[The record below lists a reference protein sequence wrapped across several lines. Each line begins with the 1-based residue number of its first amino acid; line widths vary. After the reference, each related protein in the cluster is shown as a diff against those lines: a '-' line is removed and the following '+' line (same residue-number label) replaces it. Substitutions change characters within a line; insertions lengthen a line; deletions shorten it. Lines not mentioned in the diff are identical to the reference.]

1 MRRGGKGKESKQGRG
16 RVTKGERE
24 RGERLRD
31 EGGREEGKRPRVR
44 KDEVT
49 CPKSNLILL
58 KLSLGISDLST

>member
-1 MRRGGKGKESKQGRG
+1 M
-16 RVTKGERE
+16 TKGERG

-58 KLSLGISDLST
+58 KLSLDISDLST